1 MLVNCSNI
9 SRSCCVATLDRMQ
22 LGYMY
27 KQGALATW
35 EHDPE
40 YSNFVSWGIQYVT
53 ECSKVSVFHREY
65 VTECRKV
72 SVCHGEYVTTW
83 VYTNRGSIGQH
94 GEYATECS
102 IVVSWGI
109 HYTVCHRM

>member
-1 MLVNCSNI
+1 M
-9 SRSCCVATLDRMQ
+9 
-22 LGYMY
+22 
-27 KQGALATW
+27 
-35 EHDPE
+35 
-40 YSNFVSWGIQYVT
+40 
-53 ECSKVSVFHREY
+53 FHGEY

-109 HYTVCHRM
+109 QYVTECREVCVCHGCVMGYTVGWSDFEK